1 MKKTLLSLLGLCLI
15 ASLHAQLT
23 TTQINI
29 QKSKFQ
35 MDSLDYQI
43 HKSSRL
49 TLENN
54 FMHRVLYSGRD
65 YNLKGFGA
73 STQLSFYHKSGLWLS
88 TVGYYWQGSSQKLP
102 KADLTIGYATAL
114 DEHLSASFSYS
125 RWTYFG
131 RSRDELRWAFD
142 NFISTYWTINTGYF
156 GLSPS
161 FYYMTSPSEN
171 VAQFAITAS
180 KYIEI
185 KRPIL
190 GGKLIFE
197 PNITWMSSTKD
208 RYSTIEPSRYEG
220 KDLRV
225 IDYEFQLPIIYRKV
239 GKYDFIP
246 KFILTHPV
254 NIGPYDGAEEKL
266 TFLFTA
272 DLKIMLWRKVNAKKV
287 K

>member
-1 MKKTLLSLLGLCLI
+1 MKKTLLSLLGMFLGVILC
-15 ASLHAQLT
+15 AQLT
-23 TTQINI
+23 PTQVNI

-43 HKSSRL
+43 QNSTRL

-54 FMHRVLYSGRD
+54 FMHQVMYSGRD
-65 YNLKGFGA
+65 YNVKGVGA
-73 STQLSFYHKSGLWLS
+73 SSQLSFYHKSGLWLS
-88 TVGYYWQGSSQKLP
+88 AVGYYWQGSANKFP
-102 KADLTIGYATAL
+102 KADVTIGYATAL
-114 DEHLSASFSYS
+114 DEHLSASVSYS
-125 RWTYFG
+125 RWVYFG
-131 RSRDELRWAFD
+131 QSRDALRWAFD

-180 KYIEI
+180 KYFEI

-197 PNITWMSSTKD
+197 PNITWMTSTQD
-208 RYSTIEPSRYEG
+208 RYSKIEPNRYEG

-225 IDYEFQLPIIYRKV
+225 IDYELQFPIIYRKV

-254 NIGPYDGAEEKL
+254 NIGPSDGAEEKL

-272 DLKIMLWRKVNAKKV
+272 DLKIMLWRKVNLKKV